1 MPWASTEENGGF
13 IQPFAVGPVMQ
24 ALPIPQVATPG
35 TIAASGTYD
44 AGLMP
49 SDGYKLLAGGATLSN
64 AGSIAVQRYINI
76 NGTVPQGA
84 AVTAALTAGAPG
96 ILNVND
102 GASFAS
108 FDVKI
113 INSVATVATL
123 TDFGMLLN
131 AN

>member
-24 ALPIPQVATPG
+24 ALPVPEVAPPG

-44 AGLMP
+44 TGLMP
-49 SDGYKLLAGGATLSN
+49 SDGYKVLAVGATLSTT
-64 AGSIAVQRYINI
+64 GSIAVQRYIDA

-84 AVTAALTAGAPG
+84 AVTGALTAAAAG

-102 GASFAS
+102 GLPFAS

-113 INSVATVATL
+113 INTGSVSANL
-123 TDFGMLLN
+123 TNFGMLLN